1 MPKSSIWNRELVE
14 KYNIAGPRYTS
25 YPTALQFNDDFGV
38 EDFKKTLKTSNVGKP
53 LSLYLHI
60 PFCENICYY
69 CACNKVIT
77 KDKSKAD
84 RYLVALVKEAEMIAP
99 YVKGRKVTQ
108 IHWGGGTPTFLSNE
122 QIEGLVNKLREL
134 FEFDDDNG
142 EFSIEIDPRSVDN
155 KTMASLAHAGFNR
168 LSMGVQD
175 FNPEVQKAVNRI
187 QPEEDTRHLLLQAR
201 RHGFDSI
208 NIDLIYGLPH
218 QTVDSFN
225 ETIDK
230 IITMAPDR
238 LSVFNY
244 AHLPHRFKPQRRIN
258 AYDLPSPQE
267 KLRILES
274 AIKKLTEAGYVYIGM
289 DHFALPHDEL
299 TQAQEHGDLHRNF
312 QGYTTH
318 AECDLVGLG
327 VSSISQVGNSYSQSM
342 RGLDEYYERVEAGE
356 LAVWRGCYL
365 EDDDL
370 LRREVIM
377 QLICHFK
384 LDFSDIEKAFNINFK
399 EYFADELES
408 LVRFEEDGLLNLTD
422 TGIQVNDAGRLLIRN
437 ICMAFDAYFKE
448 VNIIPTY
455 SKAI

>member
-25 YPTALQFNDDFGV
+25 YPTALQFSDDFGV

-84 RYLVALVKEAEMIAP
+84 RYLVALIKEAEMIAP

-155 KTMASLAHAGFNR
+155 KTMGSLAQAGFNR

-299 TQAQEHGDLHRNF
+299 TQAQERGDLHRNF

-384 LDFSDIEKAFNINFK
+384 LDFSDIEKTFNINFK

>member
-25 YPTALQFNDDFGV
+25 YPTALQFSDDFGV

-84 RYLVALVKEAEMIAP
+84 RYLVALIKEAEMIAP

-155 KTMASLAHAGFNR
+155 KTMASLAQAGFNR

-258 AYDLPSPQE
+258 AYDLPSPAE

-342 RGLDEYYERVEAGE
+342 RGLDEYYERIEAGE

-377 QLICHFK
+377 KLICHFK
-384 LDFSDIEKAFNINFK
+384 LDFSDIENAFNIKFK

>member
-25 YPTALQFNDDFGV
+25 YPTALQFSDDFGV

-84 RYLVALVKEAEMIAP
+84 RYLVALIKEAEMIAP

-155 KTMASLAHAGFNR
+155 KTMGSLAQAGFNR

-258 AYDLPSPQE
+258 AYDLPSPAE

-342 RGLDEYYERVEAGE
+342 RGLDEYYERIEAGE

-377 QLICHFK
+377 KLICHFK
-384 LDFSDIEKAFNINFK
+384 LDFSDIENAFNIKFK